1 VEVLTPVKRH
11 VIGSSIVLLFAC
23 GSPQEEPPVDSTS
36 SETGQRETEVS
47 TMVYECGDDYTFVA
61 RVQNDTAW
69 VFLPGQTAALLQV
82 NTESGAKYELGDM
95 ALTIEGEKALLHQP
109 DAPEM
114 ACVNNRR
121 SAIWEH
127 AKLNGADFR
136 AVGNEP
142 GWHMEIHHDTIVL
155 VADYGAATYEF
166 ETPEPIEDQAGRQT
180 TYEVTTDSHSMT
192 VLLEGGGCT
201 DTMSGEEFEVTVTVT
216 LDDRTLR
223 GCGRP
228 LH

>member
-1 VEVLTPVKRH
+1 
-11 VIGSSIVLLFAC
+11 
-23 GSPQEEPPVDSTS
+23 
-36 SETGQRETEVS
+36 
-47 TMVYECGDDYTFVA
+47 MVYECGEDYTFVV
-61 RVQNDTAW
+61 RIQGDTAW
-69 VFLPGQTAALLQV
+69 TFLPERTVALLHVPTGSGARYERDDITLWTKGEEALLQH
-82 NTESGAKYELGDM
+82 GD
-95 ALTIEGEKALLHQP
+95 AADRE
-109 DAPEM
+109 
-114 ACVNNRR
+114 CVNNRR

-142 GWHMEIHHDTIVL
+142 GWHLVIYPDRIVL

-166 ETPEPIEDQAGRQT
+166 DTPEPTTDPTIAQT
-180 TYEVTTDSHSMT
+180 TYQTSNDSHSLT
-192 VLLEGGGCT
+192 VVLQGGGCT

-216 LDDRTLR
+216 LDDNTYR

>member
-1 VEVLTPVKRH
+1 
-11 VIGSSIVLLFAC
+11 
-23 GSPQEEPPVDSTS
+23 
-36 SETGQRETEVS
+36 
-47 TMVYECGDDYTFVA
+47 MVYECGEDYTFVT
-61 RVQNDTAW
+61 RVQHDTAW
-69 VFLPGQTAALLQV
+69 VFLPGQTVALLQV
-82 NTESGAKYELGDM
+82 TTESGAKYELDDM
-95 ALTIEGEKALLHQP
+95 VLTIEGEEARLHQAAVP
-109 DAPEM
+109 DM

-142 GWHMEIHHDTIVL
+142 GWHLVIYHDRIVL

-166 ETPEPIEDQAGRQT
+166 GAPEPTTDTTAAQT
-180 TYEVTTDSHSMT
+180 TFRTTNDSHSLA
-192 VLLEGGGCT
+192 VLIEGRGCT

-216 LDDRTLR
+216 LDDITYR